1 MSRVRVVPAESSEKT
16 SADQSST
23 PQVFR
28 VTVETGIIQFSS
40 VAGNSKSGPS
50 TSPGAV
56 RSGILL
62 EAVRRVIV
70 KVVGKVDLWAH
81 VLRIAPSLTRAEVRL
96 GPRGSAKRILED
108 AGCEAQKSSVAGNHF
123 FLVPPKRFPGA

>member
-40 VAGNSKSGPS
+40 VAGKSKSGPS

-70 KVVGKVDLWAH
+70 TVNYPAD
-81 VLRIAPSLTRAEVRL
+81 
-96 GPRGSAKRILED
+96 
-108 AGCEAQKSSVAGNHF
+108 
-123 FLVPPKRFPGA
+123 

>member
-40 VAGNSKSGPS
+40 AAGNSKSGPS

-70 KVVGKVDLWAH
+70 TVNYPAD
-81 VLRIAPSLTRAEVRL
+81 
-96 GPRGSAKRILED
+96 
-108 AGCEAQKSSVAGNHF
+108 
-123 FLVPPKRFPGA
+123 

>member
-1 MSRVRVVPAESSEKT
+1 MLRVRVVPAESSEKT

-70 KVVGKVDLWAH
+70 TVNYPAD
-81 VLRIAPSLTRAEVRL
+81 
-96 GPRGSAKRILED
+96 
-108 AGCEAQKSSVAGNHF
+108 
-123 FLVPPKRFPGA
+123 

>member
-1 MSRVRVVPAESSEKT
+1 M
-16 SADQSST
+16 
-23 PQVFR
+23 FR

>member
-40 VAGNSKSGPS
+40 VAGNSKSCWK
-50 TSPGAV
+50 
-56 RSGILL
+56 SGFMGLC
-62 EAVRRVIV
+62 V
-70 KVVGKVDLWAH
+70 
-81 VLRIAPSLTRAEVRL
+81 
-96 GPRGSAKRILED
+96 
-108 AGCEAQKSSVAGNHF
+108 AGCPEFGTSRGDKNTMFCLFQA
-123 FLVPPKRFPGA
+123 RFWLSEPQHGLESPDLASYQTS

>member
-56 RSGILL
+56 RSAQSYS
-62 EAVRRVIV
+62 ESPRV
-70 KVVGKVDLWAH
+70 
-81 VLRIAPSLTRAEVRL
+81 
-96 GPRGSAKRILED
+96 
-108 AGCEAQKSSVAGNHF
+108 Q
-123 FLVPPKRFPGA
+123 PKPFGFGGE

>member
-40 VAGNSKSGPS
+40 VAGNSKSG
-50 TSPGAV
+50 AV
-56 RSGILL
+56 RSARSYSESGQHTDWILDTSK
-62 EAVRRVIV
+62 EALILKWDRRARLLIGCIATCCHFKF
-70 KVVGKVDLWAH
+70 KV
-81 VLRIAPSLTRAEVRL
+81 
-96 GPRGSAKRILED
+96 
-108 AGCEAQKSSVAGNHF
+108 
-123 FLVPPKRFPGA
+123 